1 MDKYELLVQ
10 PKLHDLGL
18 SWADDVEDVYPLVL
32 PAMNIFAKRMPNPH
46 KMVYTSSTSDPNRL
60 YEALVSSLKVWSIY
74 RTIAVDSEDGTP
86 LLVVL
91 RLNQKYLDQAI
102 TSYVEVDDYQAL
114 IDEPMPG
121 NHAKGQL
128 PRGPMFRAVVAKVA
142 KHNTSAALVMVN
154 HAIMDGGTLILW
166 RKDVAAHLSLGQ
178 IAPKASHR
186 LFSDIYQQ
194 YSKSSSAQD
203 TVDFHLQR
211 LRGIGA
217 LGNASWPPSNKL
229 PSATSRFERILSPT
243 ENNVTGRSQQS
254 EATKVSPKTMLQCT
268 EIRRYTSLPRLR
280 SEYGVNASTLAK
292 AAVAIF
298 NCIQT
303 NQNCALMS
311 LLLSGRA
318 WPFLHESLAK
328 LLPSPKDI
336 AGPTLSMAVDVV
348 NVDWGESV
356 IDMLKRLEQD
366 QRESGRHQ
374 HVPIADLIARMDPQD
389 LAVWQAT
396 FRQFFNWIPYGGRD
410 THGPDAQDAQLSDKV
425 TFDPT
430 LKLIAIES
438 YREDEL
444 MQGCTWEP
452 RLVDSDHM
460 RFHLKISPLGF
471 SQTEAASMVSSA
483 MDIVGFLCEPRNWA
497 REVAEVKSACVSHT
511 GSQLHGGAKL

>member
-1 MDKYELLVQ
+1 MHKYELLVQ
-10 PKLHDLGL
+10 PKLHDLGV
-18 SWADDVEDVYPLVL
+18 SWADDVEDVYPIVL
-32 PAMNIFAKRMPNPH
+32 PAMNIFAKAMPNPH
-46 KMVYTSSTSDPNRL
+46 KRVYTSSTSDPTRL
-60 YEALVSSLKVWSIY
+60 YEALVSSLKVWSIH
-74 RTIAVDSEDGTP
+74 RTIAVESEDGTS

-91 RLNQKYLDQAI
+91 RLSQKYLDQAI
-102 TSYVEVDDYQAL
+102 TSNVEVDDYQAL

-128 PRGPMFRAVVAKVA
+128 PRGPMFRAVIAKVA
-142 KHNTSAALVMVN
+142 KHNTSAVLVMAN
-154 HAIMDGGTLILW
+154 HAIMDGNSMILW
-166 RKDVAAHLSLGQ
+166 QKDVAAHLSLGQ
-178 IAPKASHR
+178 IAPKVSHR

-211 LRGIGA
+211 LHGIGA
-217 LGNASWPPSNKL
+217 LGSALWPPSNKL
-229 PSATSRFERILSPT
+229 PSATSRFERTQSPT
-243 ENNVTGRSQQS
+243 ENTVTGRSQQS
-254 EATKVSPKTMLQCT
+254 EATKASPKTMLQCT

-280 SEYGVNASTLAK
+280 SEFGVNASTLAK

-303 NQNCALMS
+303 NHDCALMS

-328 LLPSPKDI
+328 ILPSPKDI

-366 QRESGRHQ
+366 QRELGRHH
-374 HVPIADLIARMDPQD
+374 HVPIADLVARMDPQN
-389 LAVWQAT
+389 LAGWQAT
-396 FRQFFNWIPYGGRD
+396 FRQFFNWLPFGGH
-410 THGPDAQDAQLSDKV
+410 THAPDAQLSD
-425 TFDPT
+425 TAIFDPA
-430 LKLIAIES
+430 LKLIAAEP
-438 YREDEL
+438 YRVDEML
-444 MQGCTWEP
+444 PGCTWEP
-452 RLVDSDHM
+452 RLVDSDRM
-460 RFHLKISPLGF
+460 LFHLKISPLGF
-471 SQTEAASMVSSA
+471 SQTETDSIVSSA

-497 REVAEVKSACVSHT
+497 REVGEVKSDCVSHI